1 MDEPP
6 RYATDTAL
14 RATIAERAKRAAAVG
29 PMSAADHIRQFD
41 FSRLLARIFH
51 PTVADEWILKGGQ
64 AALVRIHDARVTR
77 DMDLMSEEADLDA
90 SVSRLATVI
99 RADLG
104 DHYDFELVKVTNK
117 DVKPGQAGVSGRK
130 LSLAVYCGKPRPNIT
145 IDLVAESALTEA
157 PERAEVDGLRIPGIT
172 PPTVRLYPLVDHI
185 ADKVAATH
193 TVHPGGHRSTRIR
206 DMVDL
211 VLFALSQTV
220 DGASLT
226 RALRARSTRMQH
238 PTSFDA
244 PPEWRDRYPSQ
255 ARRLPLLAEHHDF
268 DVALALLAG
277 FLDPVL
283 TGQVD
288 DSRWDPDARRWA
300 SGGKPPSQ
308 SDSKLENRESL

>member
-6 RYATDTAL
+6 RYANDTAL

-157 PERAEVDGLRIPGIT
+157 PERAVVDGLRIPGIT

-193 TVHPGGHRSTRIR
+193 TIHPGGHRSTRIR

-220 DGASLT
+220 DGAFHT
-226 RALRARSTRMQH
+226 DAAPHIVRCATGVARPVPEPGP
-238 PTSFDA
+238 PTSA
-244 PPEWRDRYPSQ
+244 
-255 ARRLPLLAEHHDF
+255 ARRASRLRRCTCTLGRLSRSRPHGASRRFTMGPRCASLGKRRQA
-268 DVALALLAG
+268 AL
-277 FLDPVL
+277 VIR
-283 TGQVD
+283 Q
-288 DSRWDPDARRWA
+288 
-300 SGGKPPSQ
+300 
-308 SDSKLENRESL
+308 